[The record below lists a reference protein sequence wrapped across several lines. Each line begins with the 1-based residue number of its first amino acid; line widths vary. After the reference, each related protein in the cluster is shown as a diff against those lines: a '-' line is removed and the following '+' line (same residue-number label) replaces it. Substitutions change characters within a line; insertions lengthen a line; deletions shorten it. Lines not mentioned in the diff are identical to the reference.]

1 MRNLKLLFSIV
12 VSVLLAGIIMPQL
25 AVAQTPFALTNIG
38 QPIDS
43 EDARMIG
50 RGGWGMAVYDSLD
63 PGFLNVASL
72 SAIQHVVVKFTTYG
86 EKTKSDDADG
96 SRTTHRTFIPD
107 IRVGLPIVKGK
118 LAFSTGIE
126 LKRSSEYRTMT
137 PKTWYAFDD
146 TITGN
151 EQFLREGSIWQVP
164 MGLSWNVVKGVSL
177 GATLG
182 LVNGTIRES
191 LTDFYL
197 FPATANGTPLYLSSG
212 TVQSDE
218 FTGTMTTWSMHLG
231 SPNTLA
237 LGASFT
243 PAHNLDVNRKVAL
256 GGVGERYSTQWTLD
270 MPDTYRAGF
279 QARLTDRW
287 RFGGD
292 ATLQTFGDFTGNVD
306 WADDMV
312 DEYSASFG
320 LERKIS
326 FTRHGGK
333 NNLPL
338 RMGVRYRRWGYLV
351 GGDEVVEKT
360 FSVGTGF
367 PFRKKMGM
375 LDIALSYSMI
385 GDLEKNGR
393 ESNVWRTT
401 ISVTGLEKWW

>member
-1 MRNLKLLFSIV
+1 MRSTELIIRTMVL
-12 VSVLLAGIIMPQL
+12 VLLAGVLIPAA

-43 EDARMIG
+43 EDARMMG

-72 SAIQHVVVKFTTYG
+72 SAIRHVVVKFTAYG
-86 EKTKSDDADG
+86 EKTKSDDDQG
-96 SRTTHRTFIPD
+96 SRTTHRTLIPN
-107 IRVGLPIVKGK
+107 IRVGLPVIKSR
-118 LAFSTGIE
+118 LAFSTGFE
-126 LKRSSEYRTMT
+126 VKRSSEYRTMT
-137 PKTWYAFDD
+137 PMTWYAFDD

-151 EQFLREGSIWQVP
+151 EQFLREGSLWQVP
-164 MGLSWNVVKGVSL
+164 MGLSLKVFDGVSL

-197 FPATANGTPLYLSSG
+197 QPSTGTGTPLYLSSG
-212 TVQSDE
+212 TVQKDE
-218 FTGTMTTWSMHLG
+218 FSGKMTTWSIHLG
-231 SPNTLA
+231 SPNKLA
-237 LGASFT
+237 FGASYT
-243 PAHNLDVNRKVAL
+243 PAHDLEVDRKVSL
-256 GGVGERYSTQWTLD
+256 GGVGARVNSQWTLD
-270 MPDTYRAGF
+270 LPDTYRAGF

-287 RFGGD
+287 RVGGD
-292 ATLQTFGDFTGNVD
+292 AVLQKFGDFQGNVD

-326 FTRHGGK
+326 FARHGGK

-338 RMGVRYRRWGYLV
+338 RFGARYRRWGYMV
-351 GGDEVVEKT
+351 GGSEVEEKT
-360 FSVGTGF
+360 FSIGTGF
-367 PFRKKMGM
+367 PFRSRMGM
-375 LDIALSYSMI
+375 LDIGLSYSMI